1 MNIIATC
8 SRSPLEQGKLVGQK
22 TSLRLRVI
30 WAIRVRHSNAEEPG
44 ILLSSIWPSTASF
57 EPAT

>member
-22 TSLRLRVI
+22 TTPTESYLG
-30 WAIRVRHSNAEEPG
+30 H
-44 ILLSSIWPSTASF
+44 PSKAFKCRRTRDLAL
-57 EPAT
+57 